1 MSAINFPLTRDI
13 SSAAN
18 QVSSQNAEQL
28 PAGGSG
34 QSSVLRPDTVTLSAV
49 FPPLP
54 PVDSANFVQFQSPA
68 RPALEAFPPAPA
80 QTIGAPARFALASN
94 ATTTPT
100 PTQQEQLAQ
109 LDRVLERLG
118 ISPQSISLDN
128 RLALIKSAND
138 PPALLNLV
146 RTLGVL
152 NQAEASTQISPFN
165 ANNLSN
171 PAATGTQTQAPVQN
185 ESQTQPLPASIAPLQ
200 GSSPPAGSGF
210 ESTSPAAGGAAP
222 PSTIQAGVASN
233 AAAQFQEL
241 QAVFQ
246 DAGNAQNQPG
256 AAGSGA
262 VSQPSLS
269 IRV

>member
-18 QVSSQNAEQL
+18 QSSSQDAEQL
-28 PAGGSG
+28 PTGGSG

-49 FPPLP
+49 FPPPP
-54 PVDSANFVQFQSPA
+54 PVDAANFVQFQSPA
-68 RPALEAFPPAPA
+68 QPVLEAFPPAPA
-80 QTIGAPARFALASN
+80 QTTRGPARLALASN

-109 LDRVLERLG
+109 LDRVLEQLG

-152 NQAEASTQISPFN
+152 NEAATSTQVSPLN
-165 ANNLSN
+165 ANKLSN
-171 PAATGTQTQAPVQN
+171 PAAAGNQTQALAQN
-185 ESQTQPLPASIAPLQ
+185 EPQTQPPPASVAPLQ
-200 GSSPPAGSGF
+200 SSSLSAGSGF

-222 PSTIQAGVASN
+222 PSTIQANVASN
-233 AAAQFQEL
+233 AAALFQEL

-256 AAGSGA
+256 AAGPGA
-262 VSQPSLS
+262 VPQPSLS